1 MSEENIQIL
10 RRGFEHWNRTGT
22 LDTDLFAPD
31 AVLDNSE
38 GIIDPGVHRGPEA
51 IAEYAAALTA
61 IWTSQRVEPE
71 ELIPVGPNRV
81 LVPQKIVS
89 IGRDG
94 IEVVA
99 RTTSVFTLQDDKVI
113 HWKTFQSKEE
123 ALESVG
129 LK

>member
-1 MSEENIQIL
+1 MSEDNIETV
-10 RRGFEHWNRTGT
+10 RRGFEHWNRTGE
-22 LDTDLFAPD
+22 LDPDLFAPD

-38 GIIDPGVHRGPEA
+38 GIIEPGVHRGPES
-51 IAEYAAALTA
+51 IAEYTASLTA

-71 ELIPVGPNRV
+71 ELIPVGADLV
-81 LVPQKIVS
+81 IVPQKIVS

-99 RTTSVFTLQDDKVI
+99 RTASVFTLRGGKVT
-113 HWKTFQSKEE
+113 HWKTFQTKEE
-123 ALESVG
+123 ALDSVG